1 MADTGAIHLR
11 SYNSPVGRYY
21 LLASQRGLVYL
32 GTGASLQRHITRWQ
46 RLGVAVSDDRALVD
60 AAVRELDD
68 YFGGRLRTFTV
79 PLDLCGTAF
88 QHAVWTAVAAI
99 PYGETRSY
107 GELAA
112 DLGRCLSA
120 RAVGQANA
128 RNPVSIIIPC
138 HRVIGSDGSL
148 VGYGGGLDRKRALLD
163 LEARV
168 PRGDTSAGP
177 PTRPGCTA

>member
-11 SYNSPVGRYY
+11 SYDSPVGRYY
-21 LLASQRGLVYL
+21 LLASRRRLVYL
-32 GTGASLQRHITRWQ
+32 GTGVSLQRHITRWQ
-46 RLGVAVSDDRALVD
+46 RLGTVLSDDRALLD
-60 AAVRELDD
+60 AAVRQLDD
-68 YFGGRLRTFTV
+68 YFGGGLRTFTV

-88 QHAVWTAVAAI
+88 QQAVWTAVSAI

-128 RNPVSIIIPC
+128 RNPISIIIPC

-168 PRGDTSAGP
+168 LRGDTSDWP
-177 PTRPGCTA
+177 PTAPAPTS